1 MAKEKSVDEMSA
13 KERDDHFRRAREES
27 AKEMAEAVPTPSQEE
42 LDEARVKTVREVDAP
57 RLVTGNDRDRG
68 DRQPVQP
75 ARVTTT
81 DRK

>member
-1 MAKEKSVDEMSA
+1 MAKEKSVAEMSA
-13 KERDDHFRRAREES
+13 KERDEHYRLAREES

-42 LDEARVKTVREVDAP
+42 LDEARMKTVREVDAP
-57 RLVTGNDRDRG
+57 RSVTGN

-75 ARVTTT
+75 ARLTTQ